1 MKTLRTARNIA
12 ALFIFAM
19 ALLSLRPGMGVA
31 HAAVKGKIC
40 GYKKGSSVC
49 FTDANG
55 NCQEVPCHNAGKTG
69 GFCPDMGCV

>member
-1 MKTLRTARNIA
+1 MKTLRRARNIA

-19 ALLSLRPGMGVA
+19 ALLSLRPGMAVA
-31 HAAVKGKIC
+31 HAANKTC

-55 NCQEVPCHNAGKTG
+55 RCQDVPCRSTKPGG
-69 GFCPDMGCV
+69 GFCPNQGCV